1 MTLRLTNRRKQPDQT
16 LRLLA
21 WTNAIAVISLFLS
34 ICLIAIAKPK
44 RMNFLDH
51 FYSVERL
58 NPAWNMDLVGYI
70 GGMFFLSFLASCFGL
85 FLNRKRMRRKGD
97 HLHATLILCL
107 VASAVSLVLYLY
119 FTLG

>member
-1 MTLRLTNRRKQPDQT
+1 MSLRLSNRRKYPDLI

-21 WTNAIAVISLFLS
+21 WANAVAVISLGLA
-34 ICLIAIAKPK
+34 ICLIAMAKPK

-51 FYSVERL
+51 FYSVQRM

-70 GGMFFLSFLASCFGL
+70 GVMLLLSLLASSYGL

-97 HLHATLILCL
+97 HIHATLVLCL
-107 VASAVSLVLYLY
+107 LTSVISLFFFLKFIL
-119 FTLG
+119 T